1 MVPIVK
7 NPPTNAGDKGDS
19 GSTLGLG
26 RSLGRGHGNPLQ
38 FSCLEN
44 SMDREAWRA
53 IVYRVAKSQT
63 RLKRLSMHTHLSHR
77 WTERQ
82 VESLA
87 VDQLSHFLM

>member
-26 RSLGRGHGNPLQ
+26 RSLGRGHGNTLQ

-44 SMDREAWRA
+44 PMDRGAWQA
-53 IVYRVAKSQT
+53 TLCMVAKSGH
-63 RLKRLSMHTHLSHR
+63 S
-77 WTERQ
+77 
-82 VESLA
+82 
-87 VDQLSHFLM
+87 